1 TLSLHDALPI
11 YFIEHLLFKK
21 TERRSTQQIL
31 SYLEAVGGDLNAYTT
46 KEYTCVHASILK
58 PHLNKALDLFEDII
72 FHSTFPSDE
81 MEKEKGVIV
90 DEMAS
95 YRDNPEESIMDDNE
109 D

>member
-1 TLSLHDALPI
+1 
-11 YFIEHLLFKK
+11 
-21 TERRSTQQIL
+21 
-31 SYLEAVGGDLNAYTT
+31 GDLNAYTT

-95 YRDNPEESIMDDNE
+95 YRDNPEESIMDDYE
-109 D
+109 DLIFNRSGLGHNFLVLEKDLLSFTKEDVQNIIL